1 MGGDH
6 LVERTEYLR
15 RLIMWKDE
23 QVIKVVTGIRRCG
36 KSTLLLQYQAWLKEN
51 GILDDQIVAINFEEL
66 EYEELQDYRKLYA
79 HLKNRLCEGKKTYI
93 FLDEIQKVPFFEK
106 VVDSLYVKQD
116 IDIYITGSNAY
127 MLSGDLATLLTGRY
141 VEIKMLPLS
150 LREFLEI
157 TGMDKEQGLAEYMRD
172 GGLPYIAVMERSPE
186 KIETYLEGIYNTVI
200 VKDIE
205 DRQARKEQDS
215 SKRKITDILLLKT
228 IAKYL
233 ASVAGNPVSI
243 RSITDYL
250 SSNGRKISPNTVS
263 DYVEALTESFIFYPA
278 ERFDIV
284 GKQLLKVNRKMYIV
298 DLGLRNHILPR
309 RQYDLGFSL
318 ENIVYFE
325 LLRRGYRVMIG
336 KVGNTEVDFVAEKQ
350 GEYTYFQVTADMTAK
365 ETFQREIK
373 PLTNIRDNYEKI
385 ILTGDRFT
393 VGNYNGIQVKYLLD
407 WLLEEK

>member
-1 MGGDH
+1 MA
-6 LVERTEYLR
+6 ERKEYLEQ
-15 RLIMWKDE
+15 LKAWKDE

-36 KSTLLLQYQAWLKEN
+36 KSTLLSQYQQQLKTT
-51 GILDDQIVAINFEEL
+51 GITDEQIVSVNFEVL
-66 EYEELQDYRKLYA
+66 EYEELLDYRKLYSY
-79 HLKNRLCEGKKTYI
+79 LKERLCAEKTTYI

-106 VVDSLYVKQD
+106 VVDSLYVKPNV
-116 IDIYITGSNAY
+116 DIYIIGSNAY

-150 LREFLEI
+150 FREFLCI
-157 TGMDKEQGLAEYMRD
+157 TGMDAERGLAEYLRD
-172 GGLPYIAVMERSPE
+172 GGLPYIAVMDRTAG
-186 KIETYLEGIYNTVI
+186 KVETYLEGIYNTVI

-205 DRQARKEQDS
+205 DRQARKESNPD
-215 SKRKITDILLLKT
+215 KRKITDILLLKT

-233 ASVAGNPVSI
+233 ASVAGNPVSV
-243 RSITDYL
+243 RSITNYL
-250 SSNGRKISPNTVS
+250 TSNGRKISPNTVS

-284 GKQLLKVNRKMYIV
+284 GKQVLQTNRKLYIV

-336 KVGNTEVDFVAEKQ
+336 KVGSTEVDFVAEKQ
-350 GEYTYFQVTADMTAK
+350 GVYVYFQVTADMTAQ
-365 ETFQREIK
+365 ETFERELR
-373 PLTNIRDNYEKI
+373 PLTLIRDNYEKI
-385 ILTGDRFT
+385 VLTNDRLT
-393 VGNYNGIQVKYLLD
+393 LGNYNGIQVKNLTD
-407 WLLEEK
+407 WLMHI

>member
-1 MGGDH
+1 M
-6 LVERTEYLR
+6 VERKEYLE
-15 RLIMWKDE
+15 RLIEWKDE

-36 KSTLLLQYQAWLKEN
+36 KSTLLLQYQTWLKEN
-51 GILDDQIVAINFEEL
+51 GISDDQIVSINFEEL

-79 HLKNRLCEGKKTYI
+79 FLKDRLCAGKKTYI
-93 FLDEIQKVPFFEK
+93 FLDEIQKVPSFEK
-106 VVDSLYVKQD
+106 VVDSLYVKPD

-150 LREFLEI
+150 FREFLEI
-157 TGMDKEQGLAEYMRD
+157 TGMDEERGLSEYLRD
-172 GGLPYIAVMERSPE
+172 GGLPYIAVMNRSQE
-186 KIETYLEGIYNTVI
+186 KVETYLEGIYNTVI

-205 DRQARKEQDS
+205 DRQARKENDP

-228 IAKYL
+228 IARYL
-233 ASVAGNPVSI
+233 ASVAGNPVSV

-250 SSNGRKISPNTVS
+250 TSNGRKISPNTVS

-284 GKQLLKVNRKMYIV
+284 GKQLLKANRKLYIV

-309 RQYDLGFSL
+309 SRYDLGFSL

-350 GEYTYFQVTADMTAK
+350 RTYTYFQVTADMTAK
-365 ETFQREIK
+365 ETFDRELK
-373 PLTNIRDNYEKI
+373 PLIRIRDNYEKI
-385 ILTGDRFT
+385 VLTGDRFT
-393 VGNYNGIQVKYLLD
+393 IGNYDGIQVKYLPD
-407 WLLEEK
+407 WLLGKE